1 MNELKLRAL
10 SCPQCGAPSVVREG
24 TRITACDRCGATLC
38 LTETAYPKYEA
49 EANLSAVQAAA
60 AARSWLDKRNQ
71 SGVLGRPELV
81 LVPYH
86 EISGRRVGVFERK
99 IPVRR
104 EIHRSIYNPQTGGP
118 DVETKVV
125 FDQKEDTKVMVSDVQ
140 HITPATRTP
149 WDLGMFEASAARR
162 TCQLRNFDLVEAQ
175 RRATVY
181 AEDQTPEARAYQ
193 RFSVRGDSE
202 MVAASRRTL
211 FFPFWSFSV
220 QLETGS
226 YEMVIDGING
236 NVVAWRLPEVY
247 QASSLN
253 WALLAVPGALGLG
266 QFLRSML
273 FDTSMIP
280 PFVALVIGGAATVA
294 AFIRSSRPDW
304 SIRSWPEPGSMAKA
318 GS

>member
-1 MNELKLRAL
+1 
-10 SCPQCGAPSVVREG
+10 
-24 TRITACDRCGATLC
+24 

-49 EANLSAVQAAA
+49 EANLNAAQAAA
-60 AARSWLDKRNQ
+60 RARSWLDKRGQ
-71 SGVLGRPELV
+71 AGMLGRPELV

-86 EISGRRVGVFERK
+86 EIAGRRVGVFERK
-99 IPVRR
+99 VPVRR
-104 EIHRSIYNPQTGGP
+104 EIHRSVYNPHTGGP

-140 HITPATRTP
+140 HITPAARTP

-162 TCQLRNFDLVEAQ
+162 TCQLRSFDLVEAQ

-181 AEDQTPEARAYQ
+181 AEEQTPAARADQ
-193 RFSVRGDSE
+193 RYSERGDSE

-211 FFPFWSFSV
+211 FFPFWSLSV

-247 QASSLN
+247 RASSLN

-266 QFLRSML
+266 QFLRTLL

-280 PFVALVIGGAATVA
+280 AFVALVVGGAAMA
-294 AFIRSSRPDW
+294 AVVIRSNRPDW
-304 SIRSWPEPGSMAKA
+304 FIRSWPEPGSIARLDRDGA
-318 GS
+318 